1 MIYLRCAV
9 FVIQPVQSVQKG
21 QKTNQPTN
29 THTMTTRT
37 FKTSHSIMFLKVN
50 ANHFTWVRAFW
61 VCHLIDDDFQ
71 CSIPRFVGSF
81 FAAQLLHSHHHNS
94 IVVSCIFG
102 SFIWA
107 FNGLEMFAMITN
119 AMWISNGMMVCVCV
133 VRIYDIQL
141 CRYFMRTNS
150 LTLEFEKST
159 TLWIYRHFLMLL

>member
-50 ANHFTWVRAFW
+50 ANHFALVRAFW

-102 SFIWA
+102 SFIWTAKA
-107 FNGLEMFAMITN
+107 FNGLEMFCDDHKRHVN
-119 AMWISNGMMVCVCV
+119 FERNDGVCVRCSY
-133 VRIYDIQL
+133 I
-141 CRYFMRTNS
+141 RYSIVQVFYAN
-150 LTLEFEKST
+150 
-159 TLWIYRHFLMLL
+159 